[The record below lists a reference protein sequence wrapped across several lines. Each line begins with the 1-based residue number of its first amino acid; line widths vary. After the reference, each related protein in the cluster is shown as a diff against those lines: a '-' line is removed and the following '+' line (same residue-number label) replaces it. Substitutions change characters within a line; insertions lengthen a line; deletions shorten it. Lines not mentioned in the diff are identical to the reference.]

1 MSGLLL
7 CVIDAQNDFC
17 AYSKEEGRR
26 RGSLYV
32 DQAEDEALRLARMIH
47 RLGSRIQSIHATLD
61 THHRN
66 DISHNVAWRT
76 ADGQIP
82 APFTIVS
89 RNDIMNG
96 RLRPAAET
104 AEYNGRKINSLE
116 WSLNYTAELEASDRF
131 QLCLWPVHCQIGT
144 WGHNLVEPVGKAFD
158 AWCDQTSG
166 LVEFHWKG
174 QWPWSEHYS
183 AIRAEV
189 PDPYRPET
197 GLNEAFLNALLEA
210 DRILWAGWAGSHCL
224 RFTALDAINACG
236 PGKNTISEKS
246 VFFHDASAAV
256 ADIPEASVKF
266 SELRRAFLEEVE
278 SRGAILTRTDQF
290 RP

>member
-1 MSGLLL
+1 
-7 CVIDAQNDFC
+7 
-17 AYSKEEGRR
+17 
-26 RGSLYV
+26 
-32 DQAEDEALRLARMIH
+32 
-47 RLGSRIQSIHATLD
+47 HATLD

-76 ADGQIP
+76 GDGLIP

-89 RNDIMNG
+89 RDDILLG

-104 AEYNGRKINSLE
+104 AEHKGRKIRSLD
-116 WSLNYTAELEASDRF
+116 WALAYTAELEASQRF

-144 WGHNLVEPVGKAFD
+144 WGHNLVDPVSKAFD

-166 LVEFHWKG
+166 LVNFHWKG

-183 AIRAEV
+183 AMRAEV
-189 PDPYRPET
+189 PDPHRPET
-197 GLNEAFLNALLEA
+197 CLNEPFLNALLEA

-246 VFFHDASAAV
+246 VFFHDASAPV
-256 ADIPEASVKF
+256 ADIPEAGVKF
-266 SELRRAFLEEVE
+266 SDQRRAFLDEVQ
-278 SRGAILTRTDQF
+278 SRGATLTTTDQF
-290 RP
+290 MP